1 MAMKSGDTAHLYDGK
16 TVRSSAPS
24 AKETRRQMHLRLERF
39 QKMQSQPL
47 RFHRLSKAYL
57 EGRWSPR

>member
-24 AKETRRQMHLRLERF
+24 ERNSQAMHLRLERF